1 MVLACR
7 SEARGKEAEA
17 RLKGGIPEV
26 SKAHFV
32 PLDLTARTCVP
43 DFGGLDAAGHSTTVT
58 VHD

>member
-1 MVLACR
+1 M
-7 SEARGKEAEA
+7 
-17 RLKGGIPEV
+17 KGGIPEV

-32 PLDLTARTCVP
+32 RLDLTARTCVP